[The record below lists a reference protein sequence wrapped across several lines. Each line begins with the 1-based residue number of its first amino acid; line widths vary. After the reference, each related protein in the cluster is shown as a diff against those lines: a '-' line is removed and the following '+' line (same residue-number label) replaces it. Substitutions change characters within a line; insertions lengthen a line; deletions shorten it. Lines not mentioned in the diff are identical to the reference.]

1 MKHAHYIP
9 LALIAGALLCG
20 LPLLPVARAEVLP
33 SEITDASEQP
43 ASSLSGAFRHWA
55 SATVSDT
62 TTLRSTSQISTTGR
76 LLFSDGAETGDLM
89 EWKES
94 GGSAFVVQ
102 QDEIANGTFALRATS
117 TGAPVFLVSRL
128 NSAPP
133 EIYYRM
139 RFKILHQDPQNTVT
153 LMSAQNPDINTI
165 ADLYVN
171 SAGVLGLRN
180 YLLGVATDSTIM
192 VANSAWHE
200 AQMHIRLDCAGSQ
213 IEIWLDGSRIDTLST
228 TVPNGLS
235 YISQIQLGDIASGL
249 TYDIAFDDIAVDD
262 HYVESWRGPDPVPAT
277 INIQTVPPTVDV
289 PFSLDDRKIATD
301 AQGATK
307 IDLADLS
314 PKIRQAIKI
323 DDNEVDPGVSAKLG
337 RWYWNGRRAVAAL
350 DMYYRIKWHFVDL
363 DGRPVDPQRITS
375 LTMRS
380 SHGIVHEFNTS
391 DLGMPQWLQG
401 SRVVPEAA
409 GLLNK
414 DIYYNIDKVIID
426 GTNVVNQSQQRF
438 FAATQHELSIQLLFY
453 PAHFTVQDVLFRFP
467 IGSAIH
473 LEYPDGHAQ
482 VLPLSSN
489 GEATIDLP
497 RGEYHVYASGLGLH
511 TVSPLAM
518 TRNQEVDIKFISY
531 LDILVVFALLSG
543 IALGLLFFGRP
554 QSLFILRHPRELLR
568 VATSVR
574 LSRPGWRGLARA
586 LGSVVGIIVVLIAAG
601 VTGLHLAGVAAFTS
615 QSLDDP
621 NAASVPVV
629 QPVDQISRM
638 QETAP
643 VTIRPDLQTQTSS
656 TKMVYVPPVLRA
668 PQIHISP
675 QCVAAPKPAGVSVSS
690 SKKTPLEIKKRLF
703 LGSRGGDVRQVQTRL
718 YKLRYL
724 EALPKRFGYF
734 GPETFRAVEQF
745 QTDRGLPVSGIVG
758 PMTIGTFNQC
768 GQECVRGGAKPGS

>member
-9 LALIAGALLCG
+9 LALIANALLCA
-20 LPLLPVARAEVLP
+20 LPMLPQARAEVLP

-43 ASSLSGAFRHWA
+43 ASSLSGTFRHWA
-55 SATVSDT
+55 SAGVSNTVA
-62 TTLRSTSQISTTGR
+62 LGSTSQISTTGR
-76 LLFSDGAETGDLM
+76 LLFSDGAETGDLTQ
-89 EWKES
+89 WKE
-94 GGSAFVVQ
+94 GGDSAFVVQ
-102 QDEIANGTFALRATS
+102 QDEVANGAFALRATS
-117 TGAPVFLVSRL
+117 TGAPVFVVSRL
-128 NSAPP
+128 NTTPP

-153 LMSAQNPDINTI
+153 LMSAHNPDINTI

-171 SAGVLGLRN
+171 SAGVLGIRN
-180 YLLGVATDSTIM
+180 YLLGATADSTIM

-213 IEIWLDGSRIDTLST
+213 IEIWLDGSRVDALST
-228 TVPNGLS
+228 TAPIGLS

-249 TYDIAFDDIAVDD
+249 TDDIAFDDIAVDD

-277 INIQTVPPTVDV
+277 INIQTVPPTVNV

-350 DMYYRIKWHFVDL
+350 DMYYRVKWHFVDL

-380 SHGIVHEFNTS
+380 SHGIVHEFNTN
-391 DLGMPQWLQG
+391 DLSVPQWLQG

-414 DIYYNIDKVIID
+414 DIYYTIDQVMID
-426 GTNVVNQSQQRF
+426 GTNVVNRAQQRF
-438 FAATQHELSIQLLFY
+438 FPTTNLELPIQLLFY

-473 LEYPDGHAQ
+473 LEYPDRHAQ

-489 GEATIDLP
+489 GEATIALP
-497 RGEYHVYASGLGLH
+497 RGEYHVYVVGLGLQ

-518 TRNQEVDIKFISY
+518 TRNQELDIKFISY
-531 LDILVVFALLSG
+531 LDILAVFTLLSG

-554 QSLFILRHPRELLR
+554 QIMFILRHPRELLR

-574 LSRPGWRGLARA
+574 VRRPGWRGLARA
-586 LGSVVGIIVVLIAAG
+586 LGSMLGIVVVLIAAG
-601 VTGLHLAGVAAFTS
+601 ATGLHLAGVAALTS

-621 NAASVPVV
+621 NAAPVPIV
-629 QPVDQISRM
+629 QPADQVSHM

-643 VTIRPDLQTQTSS
+643 VTVRPDLQTQTSL
-656 TKMVYVPPVLRA
+656 TKTLYAPPVLRA
-668 PQIHISP
+668 PRIQMSP
-675 QCVAAPKPAGVSVSS
+675 QCVAASKRTRGSVSS
-690 SKKTPLEIKKRLF
+690 SKKTPLQIEKRLF

-718 YKLRYL
+718 FKLRYL
-724 EALPKRFGYF
+724 DALPKRIGYF
-734 GPETFRAVEQF
+734 GSETFRAVKQF

-758 PMTIGTFNQC
+758 PMTINAFNQC
-768 GQECVRGGAKPGS
+768 GQECVRTGAK